1 MRSGEAYPASPPRR
15 APPGADARVASFER
29 HPGHQAPTDPD
40 RMDESS
46 MIARHEAHLDKTDV
60 WAALAAPLPAETIAW
75 RQDGRAVERDGRFYA
90 RFVAYVD
97 ANTVR
102 ERLDRVVPGEW
113 DLTLDLLPPLP
124 ARAGDDDAAQCSFKA
139 RLQILGVIRED
150 VGTGRDYKAAATDAF
165 KRAAVRFGVAHEL
178 YALEPNWVQVD
189 GDGRW
194 AKPLEEPQAAYAR
207 REARAEAR
215 GGTRAAARKA
225 AAPAAAAEEPSAAV
239 ADTPV
244 PLVVEPEPG
253 TTEARADGAADETPD
268 CPKCGGR
275 MWDNRLTKRN
285 PKAPDFKCRDRS
297 CDGVVWPA
305 RSGSAPG
312 SAADGP
318 RAKGDAAATPP
329 AAPAGK
335 RGGGRAREA
344 APAGRAEPAL
354 DSSPLGAGSSDHDD
368 LPF

>member
-1 MRSGEAYPASPPRR
+1 
-15 APPGADARVASFER
+15 
-29 HPGHQAPTDPD
+29 
-40 RMDESS
+40 

-60 WAALAAPLPAETIAW
+60 WSALAAPLPAEAVAW
-75 RQDGRAVERDGRFYA
+75 RQDGRPVERDGRWYA

-124 ARAGDDDAAQCSFKA
+124 VRPNASDDEPAPCSFKA

-165 KRAAVRFGVAHEL
+165 KRAAVRFGIANEL
-178 YALEPNWVQVD
+178 YALEPNWVAVD

-207 REARAEAR
+207 RDGGARRPA
-215 GGTRAAARKA
+215 RAAAELAPGTSGATVAVEPER
-225 AAPAAAAEEPSAAV
+225 AAPADAHDAHDAREAS
-239 ADTPV
+239 
-244 PLVVEPEPG
+244 PEH
-253 TTEARADGAADETPD
+253 EHDGAALPD
-268 CPKCGGR
+268 CPKCGGL

-285 PKAPDFKCRDRS
+285 PKAPDYKCRDRS
-297 CDGVVWPA
+297 CEGVIWPA
-305 RSGSAPG
+305 RPAG
-312 SAADGP
+312 AAGKPDG
-318 RAKGDAAATPP
+318 ATP
-329 AAPAGK
+329 AVATAPTAK
-335 RGGGRAREA
+335 RSSRRET
-344 APAGRAEPAL
+344 APAGRSDAAL
-354 DSSPLGAGSSDHDD
+354 DASPLGAGAADDD